1 MDNSVIYLELARPVA
16 WCMVSKMP
24 GREHHRVRLRLPV
37 RLRWITPFG
46 QRSEICESVNI
57 SRGGLL
63 VSCKE
68 PHSPGLALW
77 TTFPYDALMP
87 DGQPEVPA
95 QVLRNEPGPNAP
107 VTLHAAMRF
116 ERARQAISNGN
127 GNGIDLERRASPRRT
142 LAMPVHVRPER
153 MPWFEEAMTLDVS
166 CEGLRFV
173 SSREYARSDRLLV
186 SFDPYASAPWRGSA
200 EIPARIVRV
209 ERLPE
214 RSALAV
220 TVERLS

>member
-1 MDNSVIYLELARPVA
+1 LANSAIYLKLACPSAR
-16 WCMVSKMP
+16 CMVLRMP

-46 QRSEICESVNI
+46 QKSEVCESVNV

-68 PHSPGLALW
+68 SHSPGVALW
-77 TTFPYDALMP
+77 TTFPYDVSMP

-95 QVLRNEPGPNAP
+95 RVLRGEPGPKAP
-107 VTLHAAMRF
+107 ETLRVAMRF

-127 GNGIDLERRASPRRT
+127 GNGTDLERRASPRRT

-166 CEGLRFV
+166 GEGLRFV
-173 SSREYARSDRLLV
+173 SSREYALGDRLLV
-186 SFDPYASAPWRGSA
+186 SFDPYASAPWHGSA
-200 EIPARIVRV
+200 ETPARIVRV
-209 ERLPE
+209 EHLPE
-214 RSALAV
+214 SSALAV
-220 TVERLS
+220 TVQRLP

>member
-1 MDNSVIYLELARPVA
+1 
-16 WCMVSKMP
+16 MP
-24 GREHHRVRLRLPV
+24 GRDHHRVRLRLPV

-46 QRSEICESVNI
+46 QRSEICESVNV

-68 PHSPGLALW
+68 SHSPGAAIW
-77 TTFPYDALMP
+77 ATFPYDASMP

-95 QVLRNEPGPNAP
+95 RVLRNESDPNAP
-107 VTLHAAMRF
+107 VSSHVAMRF

-127 GNGIDLERRASPRRT
+127 GKGAHLERRASPRCT

-166 CEGLRFV
+166 GEGLRFV
-173 SSREYARSDRLLV
+173 SRREYALSDRLLV
-186 SFDPYASAPWRGSA
+186 SFDPYASAPWHDRA

-209 ERLPE
+209 EQLPE
-214 RSALAV
+214 SGALAV
-220 TVERLS
+220 TVQRLP